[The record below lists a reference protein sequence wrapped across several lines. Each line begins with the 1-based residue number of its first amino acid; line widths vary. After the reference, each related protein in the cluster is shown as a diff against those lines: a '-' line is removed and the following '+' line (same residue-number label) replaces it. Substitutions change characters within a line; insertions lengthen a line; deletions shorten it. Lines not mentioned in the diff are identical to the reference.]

1 MVAGGCLPQGEASTE
16 CSLENV
22 ECQNRGSGDDEVR
35 QCSVCCGENFC
46 SNESLKGV
54 KEQSHA
60 TTALASMML
69 LVGSVAI
76 TIVLP

>member
-1 MVAGGCLPQGEASTE
+1 MVAGGCLPLGEASDE

-35 QCSVCCGENFC
+35 QCSVCCGTNFC

-54 KEQSHA
+54 MEQSHA
-60 TTALASMML
+60 TTALVSMV
-69 LVGSVAI
+69 LVAGSVGI
-76 TIVLP
+76 TTALP